1 MAPPK
6 GIIRWQ
12 TLSGEPITVG
22 DVTIT
27 PQSQALIIRLPFG
40 GLVWNRPV
48 AVLVEHSAPITSG
61 DYTIITAS
69 EVSAGIGFGY
79 GLGGGVGPKPSE
91 GETTSEA
98 EAQETQEQPSG
109 FGGGGGG
116 GGAAM
121 ARPVAVISV
130 GPQGGPDSTHC
141 GRLQNRPGL
150 FHHARR
156 YGDHALQDAPGQ
168 PGIGLRWPSKCV
180 MIWHGH

>member
-1 MAPPK
+1 MNGISAKLNHIAITTVKGQEQSMALMEKLLATAQP
-6 GIIRWQ
+6 
-12 TLSGEPITVG
+12 S
-22 DVTIT
+22 
-27 PQSQALIIRLPFG
+27 
-40 GLVWNRPV
+40 
-48 AVLVEHSAPITSG
+48 AVYSAPVTSG

-130 GPQGGPDSTHC
+130 GPEGVQIQPIVDASKIALAFFTTLGGMVIMLS
-141 GRLQNRPGL
+141 RM
-150 FHHARR
+150 RR
-156 YGDHALQDAPGQ
+156 ASRG
-168 PGIGLRWPSKCV
+168 
-180 MIWHGH
+180 